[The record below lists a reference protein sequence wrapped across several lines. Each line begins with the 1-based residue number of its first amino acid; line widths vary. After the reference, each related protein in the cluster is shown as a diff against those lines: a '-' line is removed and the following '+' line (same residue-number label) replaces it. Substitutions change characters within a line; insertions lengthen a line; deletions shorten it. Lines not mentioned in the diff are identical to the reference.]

1 MLLSCKGTRAV
12 WGCLRQAPVSQ
23 AVKDKQVS
31 VQKITGA
38 LQRRMLQAQRAQDAA

>member
-1 MLLSCKGTRAV
+1 MLFCCKGTRAG
-12 WGCLRQAPVSQ
+12 WGGLRQGPASQ

-38 LQRRMLQAQRAQDAA
+38 LQRRMLQAQRAQAAA